1 MIDRSTKRRT
11 AQRATKRQVHDL
23 RRLTMS
29 SSRRRMSSVPK
40 RLGQGITR
48 RTSRSTSPRKP
59 ITTPAVAAI
68 DQPTLKPSW
77 LRNHMKAAGL
87 VSSAISVAT
96 RVSRRSCPAS
106 ASDSSPVRSLPTT
119 CAVAMFSVYPCPFGA
134 SFIRMGS
141 HISLRNG
148 FTDEQVE
155 RARRYHGPLY
165 LTLAV
170 DLLFAGGVLAV

>member
-1 MIDRSTKRRT
+1 
-11 AQRATKRQVHDL
+11 
-23 RRLTMS
+23 
-29 SSRRRMSSVPK
+29 
-40 RLGQGITR
+40 
-48 RTSRSTSPRKP
+48 
-59 ITTPAVAAI
+59 
-68 DQPTLKPSW
+68 
-77 LRNHMKAAGL
+77 
-87 VSSAISVAT
+87 
-96 RVSRRSCPAS
+96 SCPAS

-170 DLLFAGGVLAV
+170 DLLFAVGVLAVLAFTRPGDWLYGAVDELPWWGAAPAFAALVVCVSAFVRLPLGCWRGFVRERRWGLSTQGLGGWVADLLKGTLVGAVFAGL